1 MCISKFYTWYNG
13 NGNHLLAY
21 LNLITYSF
29 ISNSYKSLKIPNH
42 GLFDFTINNLEN
54 TENICNCDKVDD
66 LTRKINPFEVHRKDR
81 HSLIYLRELCRK
93 YVSLKNVELINDK
106 NQLIYDIC
114 VHIRDGDI
122 YSTNIHREYVQPPL
136 DYYIKVLEM
145 NINKKICFVYCKGN
159 SPYIPILKEY
169 VNKHKMINV
178 FFQSN
183 SLKEDISTLCN
194 CRMLVWSYGS
204 FCLIPTCFS
213 NTIEKLIIPNSVFN
227 RKRGEAGR
235 PWFDIRDDLNS
246 SLLNIKLIDFD
257 DYISIGMWKNSEE
270 NINKMKMYLLK
281 KEEYVKLIL

>member
-122 YSTNIHREYVQPPL
+122 YSTNI
-136 DYYIKVLEM
+136 
-145 NINKKICFVYCKGN
+145 
-159 SPYIPILKEY
+159 
-169 VNKHKMINV
+169 
-178 FFQSN
+178 
-183 SLKEDISTLCN
+183 
-194 CRMLVWSYGS
+194 
-204 FCLIPTCFS
+204 
-213 NTIEKLIIPNSVFN
+213 
-227 RKRGEAGR
+227 
-235 PWFDIRDDLNS
+235 
-246 SLLNIKLIDFD
+246 
-257 DYISIGMWKNSEE
+257 
-270 NINKMKMYLLK
+270 
-281 KEEYVKLIL
+281 